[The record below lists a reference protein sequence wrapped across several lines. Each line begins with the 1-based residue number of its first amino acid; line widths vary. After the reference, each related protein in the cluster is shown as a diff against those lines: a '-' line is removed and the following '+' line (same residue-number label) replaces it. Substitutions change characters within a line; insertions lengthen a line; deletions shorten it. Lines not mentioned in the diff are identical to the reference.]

1 MRLNR
6 LFPSQFGPNFVP
18 VIRPE
23 VLPGHGA
30 QRGDLN
36 ADTEL
41 AAWLAYAGT
50 NLPQVCGTESKVPR
64 EHFSATLLLS
74 EVCLKVHAP
83 MLGALAPSV
92 KSHIGRAADRQQRQP
107 NRQAGRGNSIRPA
120 GQSFGACPRSHPR
133 APHLRLLTRHT
144 QPATRGL
151 FFVRP
156 ALTDRPVINSLP
168 PCAVAT
174 MQVLTFCYY

>member
-1 MRLNR
+1 MKLNR
-6 LFPSQFGPNFVP
+6 LFPCQFRPDFVP

-41 AAWLAYAGT
+41 CARFADAGT

-74 EVCLKVHAP
+74 EVSFQNHAQ
-83 MLGALAPSV
+83 MLFASAKAV
-92 KSHIGRAADRQQRQP
+92 KL
-107 NRQAGRGNSIRPA
+107 RP
-120 GQSFGACPRSHPR
+120 
-133 APHLRLLTRHT
+133 
-144 QPATRGL
+144 
-151 FFVRP
+151 
-156 ALTDRPVINSLP
+156 
-168 PCAVAT
+168 
-174 MQVLTFCYY
+174 